1 MTIRRQ
7 KAFVGLLI
15 VGIGALAVDRVFL
28 RAPQTA
34 SAEAPASLRAP
45 SSPVAAAPGQ
55 PQPANPATAPLSE
68 RLRQMQAADQPRLA
82 KLRDIFTLTA
92 SFAAQPAQ
100 DAAAKVDPIEQFR
113 RSHRVTAT
121 LLNGQR
127 SQAMVDGRF
136 VTLGQSV
143 DGFRLVSMNA
153 QSATFEST
161 DGQAVLPVATE
172 SAKPGR

>member
-28 RAPQTA
+28 QAPHAASAQTDNSQRVTA
-34 SAEAPASLRAP
+34 SAATAAP
-45 SSPVAAAPGQ
+45 SGSSPAA
-55 PQPANPATAPLSE
+55 TSLSE

-92 SFAAQPAQ
+92 GFAAQPAQ
-100 DAAAKVDPIEQFR
+100 DAAAKVDPGDQFR

-127 SQAMVDGRF
+127 SQAMIDGRL

-153 QSATFEST
+153 QSATFESP
-161 DGQAVLPVATE
+161 DGQAILPVAIE
-172 SAKPGR
+172 AAKSGR